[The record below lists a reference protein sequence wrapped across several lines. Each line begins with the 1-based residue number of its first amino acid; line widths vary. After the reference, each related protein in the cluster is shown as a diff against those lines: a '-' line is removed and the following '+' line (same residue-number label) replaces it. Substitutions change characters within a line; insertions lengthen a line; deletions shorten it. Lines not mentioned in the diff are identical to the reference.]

1 MSIKLGTSVRQI
13 VTPIAG
19 VVAKKQF
26 DEVAD
31 CFQFLVENTDA
42 DGTVHSRWLNE
53 SEIEEVAAPAASDA
67 PATTETAGE
76 TA

>member
-1 MSIKLGTSVRQI
+1 MTIKLGTQVLQK

-26 DEVAD
+26 DETAD

-42 DGTVHSRWLNE
+42 DGTVHSRWFNE
-53 SEIEEVAAPAASDA
+53 SEIEEVIAQG
-67 PATTETAGE
+67 ATA
-76 TA
+76 